1 MTTTE
6 NMKRARELYNL
17 FNEIE
22 RNDGDWSN
30 GKKDLAEVM
39 ASLLTRFVNGS
50 IDKKAF
56 TEAFSL
62 EHRTLQQGVVSLFLG
77 LLKDITTW
85 EDYKFDG
92 RNEVMRSTAFK
103 IMDTLGYSGLPLV

>member
-6 NMKRARELYNL
+6 NEKRAKEIYKL

-22 RNDGDWSN
+22 RNDGNWLD
-30 GKKDLAEVM
+30 GKKDLAELMVN
-39 ASLLTRFVNGS
+39 LLTRYVNGS
-50 IDKKAF
+50 SNLKSF
-56 TEAFSL
+56 SEFFSL

-77 LLKDITTW
+77 LLKEITTW

-92 RNEVMRSTAFK
+92 RNEAMRSTANK
-103 IMDTLGYSGLPLV
+103 IMDALGYCGLPLI